1 MSSTTWTTFSCTAR
15 SSEQPRGHAAAFVPC
30 GSHMNFC
37 DTDVSGGLLGVDF
50 SHWLLFV
57 IGIRIPTGR
66 VKIPHRTVYDMTLDL
81 RRLSGRLSLSPS
93 VSHFSACCQSFA
105 SSLGPGCG
113 EVPMARAKEASR
125 LTSSL
130 ISKAVGLLLPRSFA
144 ERGEGEQ
151 PCSGDPPTTWP
162 G

>member
-50 SHWLLFV
+50 SHWVLFV

-105 SSLGPGCG
+105 SSLRPGCG

-125 LTSSL
+125 AD
-130 ISKAVGLLLPRSFA
+130 I
-144 ERGEGEQ
+144 Q
-151 PCSGDPPTTWP
+151 PVQQSHGAASASELCRKGGGRAALFW
-162 G
+162 